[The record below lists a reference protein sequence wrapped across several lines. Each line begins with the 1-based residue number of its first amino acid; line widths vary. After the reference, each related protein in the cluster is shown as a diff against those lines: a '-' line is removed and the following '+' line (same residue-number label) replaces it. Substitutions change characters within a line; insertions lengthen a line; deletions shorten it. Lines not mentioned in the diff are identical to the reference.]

1 MSVVHRT
8 TMVPT
13 KMELLASWLPS
24 RAWYRGA
31 NQADLQKAGGFR
43 LDDPEGE
50 VGIEFL
56 AVTDHSGARPCTY
69 HVPLTYRGSPL
80 PQAAD
85 ALVGTSEHGVLG
97 TRWVYDATRDP
108 VAVAQIVALL
118 TGKARPQ
125 AQNES
130 NAPDSSVTVRSADT
144 LSLAQGFGVARD
156 ESVCTDIPVGE
167 RTVRVHRLLQVAEP
181 AVAGHVIAPWLLH
194 DGTTVTGVF
203 IELAA

>member
-1 MSVVHRT
+1 
-8 TMVPT
+8 MVAQSC
-13 KMELLASWLPS
+13 LVS
-24 RAWYRGA
+24 RCEPRGSTESRWIP
-31 NQADLQKAGGFR
+31 GR
-43 LDDPEGE
+43 RPEGE

-85 ALVGTSEHGVLG
+85 AFVGTSEHGVLG

-130 NAPDSSVTVRSADT
+130 NAPDSSVTVRSADM
-144 LSLAQGFGVARD
+144 LSLAQGFGIARE
-156 ESVCTDIPVGE
+156 ESVCTDIPVGD
-167 RTVRVHRLLQVAEP
+167 RTVRVHRLLQGSEP
-181 AVAGHVIAPWLLH
+181 AAAGYVIAPWRLA
-194 DGTTVTGVF
+194 DGTSVSGVF
-203 IELAA
+203 LELAA